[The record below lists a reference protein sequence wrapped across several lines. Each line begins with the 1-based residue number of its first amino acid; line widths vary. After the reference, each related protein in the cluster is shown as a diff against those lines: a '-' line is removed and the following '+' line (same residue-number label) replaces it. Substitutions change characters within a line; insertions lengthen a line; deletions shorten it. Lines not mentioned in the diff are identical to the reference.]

1 MSTQGIMK
9 KTPSKDDLFRGW
21 ELEGHEPYDEGIGD
35 GDDYGDDD
43 GYPANSYSQQFHRV
57 KMVIMIKA
65 GR

>member
-35 GDDYGDDD
+35 GDDYGDDED
-43 GYPANSYSQQFHRV
+43 EILIL
-57 KMVIMIKA
+57 MVMMV
-65 GR
+65 RY

>member
-35 GDDYGDDD
+35 DDD
-43 GYPANSYSQQFHRV
+43 IL
-57 KMVIMIKA
+57 IMTMMRMIY
-65 GR
+65 